1 MPRDGTKNLI
11 PMNQRSEEEQKELRS
26 RAGKRS
32 GEARRQKRLF
42 RDALEEILYS
52 KSPNGKLILDD
63 ASQELVNIMLNGDD
77 KDKIAAFNTIR
88 DTIGQKPIEQMKA
101 EIDLPVFQNDLDE

>member
-11 PMNQRSEEEQKELRS
+11 PVTKRSKEEAKEIS
-26 RAGKRS
+26 RQGGIKS